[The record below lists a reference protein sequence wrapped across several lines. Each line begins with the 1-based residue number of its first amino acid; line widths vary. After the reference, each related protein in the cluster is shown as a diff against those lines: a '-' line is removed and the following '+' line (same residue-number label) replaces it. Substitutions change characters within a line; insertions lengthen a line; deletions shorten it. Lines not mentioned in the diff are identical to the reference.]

1 MFTITSLLV
10 RARNSV
16 ISTCSHDSSLN
27 DHQRSPTPPYEIPE
41 EVIEVEEF
49 EPAVVTHS
57 NSSTSDSSH
66 ELPYE
71 PPFILHF
78 PPPPS
83 YPPPPIPP
91 NTPRSVRFSF
101 DPPETPPL
109 AEPEASLESSPQ
121 LFHHPLNLFSIRD
134 VIESDESGVEA
145 ESAYGDSFDSS
156 SDDAEEIYV
165 TAPGTPDSGSFMENV
180 TKEEAM
186 EKYNILLKEVCFTC
200 FDFFNLSSFHIVF
213 FANEF
218 FYKYFFQIFDFFLKS
233 IYLSL
238 QTYANCFFFSF
249 VIVFLLTSFM
259 LFSFFSLIVS

>member
-91 NTPRSVRFSF
+91 NTPRRVRFSF

-156 SDDAEEIYV
+156 SDAEEIYV

-180 TKEEAM
+180 TKEVAM
-186 EKYNILLKEVCFTC
+186 EKYNILLKELSFACLYCFKTI
-200 FDFFNLSSFHIVF
+200 FVF
-213 FANEF
+213 AMRH
-218 FYKYFFQIFDFFLKS
+218 FFLCFVFPRH
-233 IYLSL
+233 LS
-238 QTYANCFFFSF
+238 
-249 VIVFLLTSFM
+249 
-259 LFSFFSLIVS
+259 